1 MFEPQASLFEQKGI
15 GHVVASFGEAS
26 GKLPYTSYMSK
37 QSYMKKNGD
46 VLKRFTKAI
55 YKAQLYVETHTAK
68 ETAELIA
75 PYFEDTPVDL
85 IEKVVDRYKGQH
97 SYAVNPILEQDAW
110 NNLQS
115 VMKAAGELPKKADYK
130 KLVNTTF
137 SRDATK

>member
-1 MFEPQASLFEQKGI
+1 M
-15 GHVVASFGEAS
+15 
-26 GKLPYTSYMSK
+26 
-37 QSYMKKNGD
+37 
-46 VLKRFTKAI
+46 LKRFTKAI

-115 VMKAAGELPKKADYK
+115 VMKAAESFRK
-130 KLVNTTF
+130 
-137 SRDATK
+137 SRLQETG